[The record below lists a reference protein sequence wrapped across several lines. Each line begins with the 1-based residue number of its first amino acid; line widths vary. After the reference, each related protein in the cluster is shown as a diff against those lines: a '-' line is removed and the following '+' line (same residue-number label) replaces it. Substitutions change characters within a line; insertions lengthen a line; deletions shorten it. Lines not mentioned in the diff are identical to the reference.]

1 MKVFPPSAIANLLA
15 ANRDTTRVLFRLG
28 RSLADWC
35 SDHILDLSQPLQL
48 RWSLLQ
54 FKSDG
59 RTPTAMRGYISAVSS
74 VHGQVMNKG
83 VHGPAS
89 KHKAVS
95 TRVKGLVHLQGA
107 SRSVAP
113 PWNLEVVLHGLI
125 KSPFEPL
132 ETTSLTYLM
141 RQCSSLLLSQQ
152 KELPRSIHW
161 THDLLSPLL
170 YM

>member
-59 RTPTAMRGYISAVSS
+59 RTPTAMRGYVSAVSS
-74 VHGQVMNKG
+74 VHEQVMDNG
-83 VHGPAS
+83 VHGPVS

-95 TRVKGLVHLQGA
+95 TIAEHKCVIL
-107 SRSVAP
+107 
-113 PWNLEVVLHGLI
+113 WYD
-125 KSPFEPL
+125 
-132 ETTSLTYLM
+132 TSLCGRIFNFGTVEDMTLEFLK
-141 RQCSSLLLSQQ
+141 RHVA
-152 KELPRSIHW
+152 KKVHF
-161 THDLLSPLL
+161 
-170 YM
+170 